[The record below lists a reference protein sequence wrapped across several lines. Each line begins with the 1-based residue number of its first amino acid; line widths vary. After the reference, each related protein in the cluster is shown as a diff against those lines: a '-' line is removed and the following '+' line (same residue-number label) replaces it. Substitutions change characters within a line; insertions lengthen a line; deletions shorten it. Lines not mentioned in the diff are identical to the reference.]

1 MNVQLQAGDAL
12 VLVDVQSDFVDGS
25 LAVPGAASIVPAL
38 NRYVG
43 EFERRGLPVVATRD
57 WHPADHASFAAQGG
71 RWPSH
76 CVAGT
81 RGAEFA
87 PGLSLGPRASV
98 VSKATERGREAYS
111 GFDGT
116 SLDATLR
123 ELGVKRLFVGGLA
136 TDYCVL
142 ETVKDALR
150 HRYEVFLLGDA
161 IRAVD
166 ARPGD
171 GVRAQ
176 REMLWAG
183 AAPLLLGDIESPE
196 AIHG

>member
-1 MNVQLQAGDAL
+1 MNTHLQAGDAL
-12 VLVDVQSDFVDGS
+12 VVVDVQSDFVDGS
-25 LAVPGAASIVPAL
+25 LAVPDAASIIPVL

-57 WHPADHASFAAQGG
+57 WHPADHSSFAAQGG

-87 PGLSLGPRASV
+87 AGLSLEPGATV
-98 VSKATERGREAYS
+98 VSKATERVRDAYS
-111 GFDGT
+111 GFAGT

-123 ELGVKRLFVGGLA
+123 GLGVKRLFIGGLA

-150 HRYEVFLLGDA
+150 QGYEAFLLSDA

-176 REMLWAG
+176 LEMLRAG
-183 AAPLLLGDIESPE
+183 AAPLRLGDIESPE